1 MCELTAFQNG
11 QKTLVLA
18 SSKSTKVPVNLADK
32 FNNLNVTQNIT
43 FGETGRLDL
52 RQKAGGRMD
61 SVSSNTPFID
71 FTDSKQ
77 KRGRQDSVMTVGTE
91 TSEYK
96 QRRGRVDSVATVGTE
111 FSEYKSDS
119 RQRRGRTD
127 SCATAQS
134 GDGTDLKP
142 EGKQKRGSME
152 FPPAAPPVPEDI
164 PTGKVPRTLL
174 IGDGTVEWFAR
185 ILDPDGELEG
195 DIVRSG
201 KVAFATRKSDV
212 RNHTAAHT
220 HQLSGCAVL
229 PLQETE
235 KRVD

>member
-1 MCELTAFQNG
+1 LQYVHSYSSPIRFLNYHTTGVCELTAFQNG
-11 QKTLVLA
+11 QKALVSA
-18 SSKSTKVPVNLADK
+18 SSKSPKVAVNLADK
-32 FNNLNVTQNIT
+32 FNHLNVTQNVT
-43 FGETGRLDL
+43 LGETGKLDF
-52 RQKAGGRMD
+52 RQKAVGRMD
-61 SVSSNTPFID
+61 SVSSNTPFMD

-111 FSEYKSDS
+111 FSEYKADN

-134 GDGTDLKP
+134 GDGIDLRP

-152 FPPAAPPVPEDI
+152 LPPPTVPPSEDL
-164 PTGKVPRTLL
+164 PQGKVPRTLL

-212 RNHTAAHT
+212 RT
-220 HQLSGCAVL
+220 
-229 PLQETE
+229 
-235 KRVD
+235 

>member
-1 MCELTAFQNG
+1 MTAFQCG
-11 QKTLVLA
+11 QRALVSA
-18 SSKSTKVPVNLADK
+18 SSMSPKVTVNLADK
-32 FNNLNVTQNIT
+32 FNNLNVTQNMT
-43 FGETGRLDL
+43 LGETGRLDV

-77 KRGRQDSVMTVGTE
+77 KRGRMDSVATVGTE
-91 TSEYK
+91 ASDYK

-119 RQRRGRTD
+119 KQRRGRTD

-134 GDGTDLKP
+134 GDGTDLRP

-152 FPPAAPPVPEDI
+152 FPTPAVPSSEDI
-164 PTGKVPRTLL
+164 LPPGKIPRTLL
-174 IGDGTVEWFAR
+174 IGDGTVEWYAR

-212 RNHTAAHT
+212 STRT
-220 HQLSGCAVL
+220 L
-229 PLQETE
+229 PIAFT
-235 KRVD
+235 